1 MCLKIK
7 ELLKTLNAANLAVI
21 LFLQFINLISII
33 YYDRIP
39 AWAAILIV
47 NIITTAIILFIS
59 SQSKKSDSKFY
70 RYFNYWYLPV
80 LIMIIFKELFFI
92 VDPVQG
98 IIFDKYLIEADR
110 FIFGG
115 NPADFLY
122 HIANPV
128 LTELLQIAYVSYY
141 FLPIILGYELY
152 KENRKIELEYLMFL
166 VMFGFFL
173 SYFGYLGFPAVGPR
187 FTIFNFS
194 NLDKDLPGLFLTHF
208 LRDYINSGEGITPHT
223 LYPIKIVERDA
234 FPSGHTDITLLVSYL
249 AFVFNAKTK
258 KFILPIGFLIIFAT
272 VYLRYH
278 YVADLIAG
286 TIFMIFTAWSGY
298 YLFNAWQRKRNDET
312 ISLGKDA
319 NQS

>member
-1 MCLKIK
+1 MLQKFKELFLKI
-7 ELLKTLNAANLAVI
+7 NAANLSVI
-21 LFLQFINLISII
+21 LFLQLLNIVSII

-39 AWAAILIV
+39 NALIIIGV
-47 NIITTAIILFIS
+47 NVIVTIVIFFIS
-59 SQSKKSDSKFY
+59 EKISKSENRFY
-70 RYFNYWYLPV
+70 YYFNYWYLPI

-98 IIFDKYLIEADR
+98 VIFDKYLIAADR
-110 FIFGG
+110 FTFGG

-122 HIANPV
+122 HISAPII
-128 LTELLQIAYVSYY
+128 TELLQLAYVSYY

-152 KENRKIELEYLMFL
+152 KKNRKIELEYLMFL
-166 VMFGFFL
+166 VMFGFFI
-173 SYFGYLGFPAVGPR
+173 SYLGYLSFPAVGPR

-194 NLDKDLPGLFLTHF
+194 NLDKELPGVFFTHF
-208 LRDYINSGEGITPHT
+208 LRDYINSGEGISPHT
-223 LYPIKIVERDA
+223 LFPIKVVERDA

-249 AFVFNAKTK
+249 AIVFNANSK
-258 KFILPIGFLIIFAT
+258 KIILPIGFLIIFAT

-286 TIFMIFTAWSGY
+286 IVFMIFTAWTGY
-298 YLFNAWQRKRNDET
+298 YLFNAWQKKRNCNT

-319 NQS
+319 D